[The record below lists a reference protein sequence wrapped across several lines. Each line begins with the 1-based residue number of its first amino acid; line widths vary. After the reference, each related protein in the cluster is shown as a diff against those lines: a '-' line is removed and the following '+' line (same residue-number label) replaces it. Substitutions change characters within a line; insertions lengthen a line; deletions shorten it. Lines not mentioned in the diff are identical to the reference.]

1 MKKIDVA
8 RVVWIVCLFLLLIV
22 ILLMVMD
29 YKINYQYLNHNY
41 IYFYECSGNLC
52 VSTIED
58 NQKLLFSAYDCG
70 YDDCPSYKKDIS
82 DDYVLLEGNDG
93 NILYQYRKNMV
104 VSKDYDDYE
113 FIDNHYIIVKI
124 HGLYGVIDLDNT
136 VVIKPVY
143 DEIGIHS
150 NGYLTGYNINSIIVK
165 KNDKY
170 GLLSYK
176 DGKMIEE
183 FLYTDENL
191 EELVAFLK

>member
-1 MKKIDVA
+1 
-8 RVVWIVCLFLLLIV
+8 
-22 ILLMVMD
+22 MVMD

>member
-1 MKKIDVA
+1 MKKINVA

>member
-1 MKKIDVA
+1 MKKINVA

-113 FIDNHYIIVKI
+113 FIDNHYIIVKT